1 MSVKASQAILALRQT
16 LPHAHLVTPGTTN
29 EYKSLNDSYL
39 SGFESDLSPACI
51 FLPKSKEEV
60 AAFIRTIRPFV
71 GDVQFAVRAAGRQPL
86 PGCANVQDGI
96 TVDLRSLTGVEVR
109 DGHVEVAAGESWG
122 AVYENLAP
130 HGLGVTGGKSTTCG
144 IGGLATQ
151 GGLSLFSTREGFICD
166 NVVNFEVV
174 VASGEILN
182 ANAQENPDLWV
193 ALRGGGNNL
202 GIVTRF
208 DFRTFEQG
216 PIYAGFVWYFKQS
229 FDDQMVALV
238 KELTW
243 PDASVEAHLMLS
255 IAYAQVFGNGNDV
268 VCLNQLY
275 YTQPVE
281 DPPALTPFVHVQP
294 QRSEM
299 NTMKIQTLIEAT
311 TEQSA
316 AGQSMIR
323 CLYMNVCVKADIK
336 TLITGGDIWCEEL
349 EPVKDA
355 AGLMCSYTLQPY
367 PVSQLR
373 KTSEYG
379 GNVLGL
385 DSENG
390 PVINVLLLSY
400 WADKKD
406 DERVTSF
413 MQKALKRIQH
423 NAKDRGQL
431 VPLIYWNYAF
441 SDQEALRSY
450 GEESFKKLRAASKK
464 YDPDGVF
471 QTACPGG
478 FKLFK

>member
-1 MSVKASQAILALRQT
+1 MSVKTSQAILALRQT
-16 LPHAHLVTPGTTN
+16 LPNAHLVTPGTTD
-29 EYKSLNDSYL
+29 EYQSLNDSYL

-60 AAFIRTIRPFV
+60 AAFVRVLRPFV
-71 GDVQFAVRAAGRQPL
+71 GDVQFAIRAAGRQPL

-109 DGHVEVAAGESWG
+109 DGLVQVAAGESWG
-122 AVYENLAP
+122 AVYERLEP
-130 HGLGVTGGKSTTCG
+130 RGLGVTG
-144 IGGLATQ
+144 
-151 GGLSLFSTREGFICD
+151 
-166 NVVNFEVV
+166 
-174 VASGEILN
+174 
-182 ANAQENPDLWV
+182 
-193 ALRGGGNNL
+193 

-208 DFRTFEQG
+208 DFRTFKQG
-216 PIYAGFVWYFKQS
+216 SIYAGFVWYFKQS
-229 FDDQMVALV
+229 FPDQMAALV
-238 KELTW
+238 KELTSA
-243 PDASVEAHLMLS
+243 DASVEAHLMLS

-275 YTQPVE
+275 YTQPIE
-281 DPPALTPFVHVQP
+281 EPPVLSPFVHVQP

-299 NTMKIQTLIEAT
+299 NTMKIQTIFEAT
-311 TEQSA
+311 KEQSA
-316 AGQSMIR
+316 AGKSMIR
-323 CLYMNVCVKADIK
+323 CLYMNVCVKADVE
-336 TLITGGDIWCEEL
+336 TLITGGNIWCEEL

-373 KTSEYG
+373 KTSENG

-385 DSENG
+385 DPDNG

-400 WADKKD
+400 WAGKND

-413 MQKALKRIQH
+413 MQKALKRIER
-423 NAKDRGQL
+423 NAKDRGTL
-431 VPLIYWNYAF
+431 VPFIYWNYAF
-441 SDQEALRSY
+441 LDQEALQSY
-450 GEESFKKLRAASKK
+450 SEENVRKLRAASKK